1 MIILE
6 RIMRMTSKL
15 PDDYKEMLLQI
26 VEDLGGNIEFT
37 STLNSVGRSSEKIV
51 IEYDI
56 KTK

>member
-1 MIILE
+1 MILFE
-6 RIMRMTSKL
+6 RTIRMTSEL

-26 VEDLGGNIEFT
+26 VEDIGGEISFL
-37 STLNSVGRSSEKIV
+37 STLNSLGRSSQKVV

>member
-1 MIILE
+1 MILFE
-6 RIMRMTSKL
+6 RIRRMTSKL

-26 VEDLGGNIEFT
+26 VEDIGGEVSFL
-37 STLNSVGRSSEKIV
+37 STLNSLGRSSQKIV

>member
-1 MIILE
+1 MKLFE
-6 RIMRMTSKL
+6 RIIRMSSNL
-15 PDDYKEMLLQI
+15 PQDYKEMLLDM
-26 VEDLGGNIEFT
+26 VEDIDGNIEFT

>member
-26 VEDLGGNIEFT
+26 VEDIGGNIEFT

>member
-1 MIILE
+1 M
-6 RIMRMTSKL
+6 SSNL
-15 PDDYKEMLLQI
+15 PQDYKEMLLDM
-26 VEDLGGNIEFT
+26 VEDIDGNIEFT

>member
-1 MIILE
+1 MKLFE
-6 RIMRMTSKL
+6 RIIRMSSNL
-15 PDDYKEMLLQI
+15 PQDYKEMLLDM
-26 VEDLGGNIEFT
+26 VEDIDGNIEFS

>member
-1 MIILE
+1 
-6 RIMRMTSKL
+6 MRMTSKL

-26 VEDLGGNIEFT
+26 VEDIGGNVEFT